1 MRYQR
6 LISAV
11 ALAGVLVG
19 GCSSGSEKGEG
30 VASLGGGEAATG
42 PASSAEEQL
51 LSYVKCLREQGLD
64 VPDPEVDGDG
74 KLVVKP
80 GGSASADPAQ
90 RQAFSAKYEAAQ
102 KVCGP
107 PPPGMLG
114 TSTGQDASGLHD
126 ALLTFAK
133 CMRSKGVD
141 VPDPDPSGTGNAPS
155 MLSGLD
161 MNDPKVKA
169 ARDQCGKAF
178 ADART
183 SR

>member
-19 GCSSGSEKGEG
+19 GCSSGPDKGEG
-30 VASLGGGEAATG
+30 VASLGGDKAATG
-42 PASSAEEQL
+42 VESSEEKL

-64 VPDPEVDGDG
+64 VPDPEVDAEGQ
-74 KLVVKP
+74 LAVKP

-90 RQAFSAKYEAAQ
+90 RHAFRAKYEAAQ
-102 KVCGP
+102 KVCGS

-114 TSTGQDASGLHD
+114 ASTSQDASALHD
-126 ALLTFAK
+126 ALLSFAK
-133 CMRSKGVD
+133 CMRAEGVD
-141 VPDPDPSGTGNAPS
+141 VPDPDPSGAGNAPS

-161 MNDPKVKA
+161 MNDQKVKA

-178 ADART
+178 AEART